1 MNDQTKA
8 IREIDKPFYNYW
20 QALYHSFFNPRLY
33 VDVGK
38 RWKGY
43 GITYFLFL
51 MFIVTLPFSLRV
63 LIDFNRFFQDELI
76 LPFEQIP
83 KIYIQNGQVK
93 FAKPMPYLIKNKQGQ
108 VVIAIDTTGTIKSL
122 NDKNYPYLNI
132 LITKD
137 KLFYRF
143 PQPKF
148 FFSTSTATPQ
158 KVETYVTPFR
168 GLSDSVFEG
177 KEWVSGAGLKS
188 LEGIFGLM
196 MYPALAFIFFG
207 VFLVLLLVLALMGQV
222 AAKLLGLSINYK
234 QCCRLILVSV
244 TPAMVVLW
252 LLLVL
257 AWMTKGYGFII
268 PVLLV
273 IYFCYAVLALKRESQ
288 KLVRS

>member
-8 IREIDKPFYNYW
+8 MREIDKPFYNYW
-20 QALYHSFFNPRLY
+20 QALYHSFFNSRLY

-43 GITYFLFL
+43 GITYFLLL
-51 MFIVTLPFSLRV
+51 MFVVTLPVSIRV
-63 LIDFNRFFQDELI
+63 VIDFNRFFQDELI
-76 LPFEQIP
+76 LPFKQIP
-83 KIYIQNGQVK
+83 KLYIQNGQVK
-93 FAKPMPYLIKNKQGQ
+93 FDKPMPYLIKNKQGQ
-108 VVIAIDTTGTIKSL
+108 VVIAIDTTGAIQSL

-148 FFSTSTATPQ
+148 FFGTTPK
-158 KVETYVTPFR
+158 KVDTYVTSFR

-177 KEWVSGAGLKS
+177 KEWVKGAGLKS
-188 LEGIFGLM
+188 LQGIFGLM
-196 MYPALAFIFFG
+196 IYPALAFVFFG
-207 VFLVLLLVLALMGQV
+207 LFLVLLLVVALLGQV
-222 AAKLLGLSINYK
+222 AAKLLGLTISYK
-234 QCCRLILVSV
+234 QSCRLMLVSV

-252 LLLVL
+252 LLLAL
-257 AWMTKGYGFII
+257 AWLTKGYGFII
-268 PVLLV
+268 PVLLA

-288 KLVRS
+288 KLVRSAL